1 MQSSPTTAEILEGL
15 RIELREAVLPEVT
28 DGPARVAVEML
39 DNILSNLATRAAH
52 EIAWMRDEC
61 EQIDALVSS
70 VDDPV
75 VQSAVAAYR
84 GADRASLHLDAVQ
97 EAYDRAGEAL
107 SCAVEY
113 ALAQG
118 DSSLL
123 TDSRSILQV
132 RSDREIAILGGWDM
146 VGRG

>member
-84 GADRASLHLDAVQ
+84 CADRASLHLDAVQ
-97 EAYDRAGEAL
+97 QAYDRAGEAL

-113 ALAQG
+113 ALAHG

-132 RSDREIAILGGWDM
+132 RSDREMAILGGWDM